1 MNAYRGDVAALVQG
15 LEKTMVAEG
24 ADFVL
29 LENLVQTMTVRYAWV
44 AGLVLWV
51 SLEMMLIQLW
61 NDMWDAA
68 LLENQERQ
76 SILLRVVER
85 NHLGLWGNWDLIQ
98 ELTKM
103 LLISAGREV
112 FVFFESLVMLKGN
125 DMMGVVA
132 LVIQEW

>member
-1 MNAYRGDVAALVQG
+1 MNAYKGDVAALVQG

>member
-1 MNAYRGDVAALVQG
+1 MNAYKGDVAALVQG

-51 SLEMMLIQLW
+51 SLEMTLIQLW